1 MSLQKAVPECS
12 EITLLDPDQRS
23 YPTSPLGQPALRT
36 WRNRLDFLLANYRLA
51 LWWALGTAV
60 LLIAGWQLMFY
71 RLDKERALMEET
83 ALADAGILAR
93 GYAQHLQRTINTI
106 DQLLMVIKV
115 EWETSGGGVRLEE
128 FKQRGVFPESAPFNA
143 SIVDRNGLS
152 LTSTFGLGVLRTSP
166 DVSDRPYYLAHKTA
180 GSDFLFMSLPTW
192 GRATGNP
199 IIQFSRR
206 LSDAEG
212 NFDGVVLMT
221 VELGFFTANY
231 DEVTLGPFGF
241 LGVIGTDGLVRV
253 TRTGGVVHDPASN
266 PIPTAPSL
274 PAPGGSRF
282 FEGTSLFRDGR
293 SRFVGWQRVDGYDIN
308 ALTGLDHDTVMAP
321 YSRRRAALIHTAI
334 ALSLGVLVFAA
345 VAAALSLRLAW
356 RKRQLEL
363 AQATYRIATEGGS
376 EGFYI
381 ARPVRDEGGSIVDFE
396 AVDCNQR
403 GAAFYGYRPEEFIGI
418 RLSVLYAEADVGI
431 VIGALRTAADDGMFE
446 GELCLAGDKD
456 PHKRYMHLKAVRS
469 DNDLAITLRD
479 ITREKEH
486 VLELERIGNEDV
498 LTGLPNRLWVQSF
511 LPEAIGKAARG
522 GKKLAILFIDLD
534 GFKGVNDTLGHA
546 AGDEV
551 LRNAALRLRDAVRPH
566 DKVIRLG
573 GDEFVVV
580 IENVMQ
586 ESDAAHVAERILHA
600 FREKFRLTAG
610 IAAVGTSIGISV
622 FPDDAED
629 AGTLLQ
635 NADVAM
641 YLAKT
646 SGKHTYRFF
655 DPKFYDALRN
665 RLRREADLR
674 HAIEH
679 DQFVIHY
686 QPRIDVRTGRTS
698 SMEALVRWAHP
709 IEGML
714 QPGSFIDLAE
724 ETGLVVQLGELV
736 LNKVCAQIAYWTRSG
751 EVMVP
756 VSVNVSSRQFNEA
769 DISRIFREALA
780 RHGVD
785 ARLVEVELTE
795 ATMMSGDQEI
805 NSALHD
811 MHNQGLTLLVDD
823 FGTGYS
829 SLAKLQQL
837 DFDVLKV
844 DRAFT
849 RELGR
854 SDQGNVFFQAIITM
868 AHALGMRVV
877 AEGVEEERQL
887 DILRAL
893 GCDEVQGYLLS
904 QPLAPTRTQ
913 TGLFRELHK
922 IPT

>member
-1 MSLQKAVPECS
+1 M
-12 EITLLDPDQRS
+12 
-23 YPTSPLGQPALRT
+23 RT
-36 WRNRLDFLLANYRLA
+36 WRNRLDFLLVNSRMA
-51 LWWALGTAV
+51 LWWAIGTV
-60 LLIAGWQLMFY
+60 IILMAGWQMLLH
-71 RLDKERALMEET
+71 RLDREKTLVEET
-83 ALADAGILAR
+83 ALAEAGILAR
-93 GYAQHLQRTINTI
+93 GYAQQLQRTINTI
-106 DQLLMVIKV
+106 DQLLLVIKV
-115 EWETSGGGVRLEE
+115 DWETSGGEVRLED
-128 FKQRGVFPESAPFNA
+128 FKRRGVFPESAPFNA
-143 SIVDRNGLS
+143 SIVDRNGMRF
-152 LTSTFGLGVLRTSP
+152 TSTFGPGALRSSP

-180 GSDFLFMSLPTW
+180 GSDFLYMSLPTW
-192 GRATGNP
+192 GRSTGNA

-206 LSDAEG
+206 LLDAEG
-212 NFDGVVLMT
+212 HFDGVVLIT
-221 VELGFFTANY
+221 VELGFLTANY

-241 LGVIGTDGLVRV
+241 LGVVGTDGLMRV
-253 TRTGGVVHDPASN
+253 ARTGEHVHDPASN
-266 PIPTAPSL
+266 PIPASPNLAL
-274 PAPGGSRF
+274 PAGNHF
-282 FEGTSLFRDGR
+282 FEGATLFRDGR
-293 SRFVGWQRVDGYDIN
+293 SRFVGWQKVDGYDIV
-308 ALTGLDHDTVMAP
+308 ALTGLDQETVMAP
-321 YSRRRAALIHTAI
+321 YWQRRSEVVKTAT
-334 ALSLGVLVFAA
+334 ALSIGLLAFVV
-345 VAAALSLRLAW
+345 VAAALSLRLTW
-356 RKRQLEL
+356 RKRQLEM

-381 ARPVRDEGGSIVDFE
+381 SRPIRDASGRIVDFE

-403 GAAFYGYRPEEFIGI
+403 GAAFYGYRPEQFIGV
-418 RLSVLYAEADVGI
+418 RLSVLYAPQDTDI
-431 VIGALRTAADDGMFE
+431 VIGALRTAAEQGEFE
-446 GELCLAGDKD
+446 GEVCLAGDND
-456 PHKRYMHLKAVRS
+456 PHKRYVYLKAVRS
-469 DNDLAITLRD
+469 DADLAVTLRD
-479 ITREKEH
+479 ITREKQH

-511 LPEAIGKAARG
+511 LPEAIGKAARS
-522 GKKLAILFIDLD
+522 GKKLAVLFIDLD

-580 IENVMQ
+580 IENVVQ
-586 ESDAAHVAERILHA
+586 EADAAHVAERILHA
-600 FREKFRLTAG
+600 FREKFRLSAG
-610 IAAVGTSIGISV
+610 IAAVSTSIGISV

-629 AGTLLQ
+629 AGALLQ

-665 RLRREADLR
+665 RLRRETDLR

-736 LNKVCAQIAYWTRSG
+736 LDKVCAQIAHWMRNG
-751 EVMVP
+751 DVMVP

-769 DISRIFREALA
+769 DISRIFREALE
-780 RHGVD
+780 RYGID

-795 ATMMSGDQEI
+795 ATMMSGDQDI

-849 RELGR
+849 HELGK

-887 DILRAL
+887 EILKAL
-893 GCDEVQGYLLS
+893 GCDEVQGYLLA
-904 QPLAPTRTQ
+904 QPLAPTAVQ

-922 IPT
+922 LAP

>member
-1 MSLQKAVPECS
+1 M
-12 EITLLDPDQRS
+12 DPDQRT
-23 YPTSPLGQPALRT
+23 YPTLPPGRSALRT
-36 WRNRLDFLLANYRLA
+36 WRNRLDFLIANGRLA
-51 LWWALGTAV
+51 LWWILGTAV
-60 LLIAGWQLMFY
+60 LLLISWQLLLY
-71 RLDKERALMEET
+71 RLDKERSAVIDT
-83 ALADAGILAR
+83 ALVEAGILSR
-93 GYAQHLQRTINTI
+93 GYAQHVQRTITTI
-106 DQLLMVIKV
+106 DQLLLVIKA
-115 EWETSGGGVRLEE
+115 EWETSRDRVRLED

-143 SIVDRNGLS
+143 SIVDRNGLRV
-152 LTSTFGLGVLRTSP
+152 TSTFGPGALRSSP

-192 GRATGNP
+192 GRSTGNP
-199 IIQFSRR
+199 IIQYSRR
-206 LSDAEG
+206 LSDASG
-212 NFDGVVLMT
+212 NFDGVVLIS
-221 VELGFFTANY
+221 VDLGFLTANY

-241 LGVIGTDGLVRV
+241 LGVIGTDGRVRV
-253 TRTGGVVHDPASN
+253 ARTGETVHDPAFN
-266 PIPTAPSL
+266 PIPSPPELSI
-274 PAPGGSRF
+274 PAGKRF
-282 FEGTSLFRDGR
+282 FEGGSLFRDGR
-293 SRFVGWQRVDGYDIN
+293 SRFVGWQQVEGYDII

-321 YSRRRAALIHTAI
+321 YWRRRSAALKTAA

-345 VAAALSLRLAW
+345 IAAVLSLRLAW

-363 AQATYRIATEGGS
+363 ARATYRIATEGGS

-381 ARPVRDEGGSIVDFE
+381 SRPIRDKNGRIVDFE
-396 AVDCNQR
+396 AIDCNQR
-403 GAAFYGYRPEEFIGI
+403 GAAFYGYRPEEFIGV
-418 RLSVLYAEADVGI
+418 RLSVLYSPADIGV
-431 VIGALRTAADDGMFE
+431 VIGALGTAAEQGMFE
-446 GELCLAGDKD
+446 GELCLAGDND
-456 PHKRYMHLKAVRS
+456 PNRRYMHLKAVRS
-469 DNDLAITLRD
+469 DGDLAVTLRD
-479 ITREKEH
+479 ITREKQH

-511 LPEAIGKAARG
+511 LPDAVGRAARAG
-522 GKKLAILFIDLD
+522 AKLAVLFIDLD
-534 GFKGVNDTLGHA
+534 GFKRVNDTLGHA

-551 LRNAALRLRDAVRPH
+551 LRNAALRLREAVRPH

-580 IENVMQ
+580 IEHVVQ

-600 FREKFRLTAG
+600 FHEKFRLSAG
-610 IAAVGTSIGISV
+610 AAAVGTSIGISV

-629 AGTLLQ
+629 AGALLQ

-665 RLRREADLR
+665 RLQREADLR

-686 QPRIDVRTGRTS
+686 QPRIDVKTGRTS

-709 IEGML
+709 TEGIL

-724 ETGLVVQLGELV
+724 ETGLVVQLGQLV
-736 LNKVCAQIAYWTRSG
+736 LDKVCAQIAHWTRTG
-751 EVMVP
+751 DVMVP

-795 ATMMSGDQEI
+795 ATMMNGDQDI

-811 MHNQGLTLLVDD
+811 MHKQGLTLLVDD

-904 QPLAPTRTQ
+904 QPLAPTSSQ
-913 TGLFRELHK
+913 NGLFRELHRL
-922 IPT
+922 PT